1 MAVVVRPIERGDVP
15 AVIALVR
22 DTLGEFGLEFGKGAT
37 TDDEL
42 HDLPG
47 AYADRGGMFW
57 VATVDGALTGTCGV
71 FPVAPATFELRK
83 MYLRPAARG
92 LGVGSKLL
100 AAAVSWSRAHGGAE
114 LVLDTVEEMTRAI
127 AFYEA
132 NGFVR
137 DDAHRRGA
145 RCTRGYARRL

>member
-1 MAVVVRPIERGDVP
+1 MAIVVRMVERADVA
-15 AVIALVR
+15 AVIALIR
-22 DTLGEFGLEFGKGAT
+22 DTLHEFGLVFGQGAT

-42 HDLPG
+42 VDLPDVYT
-47 AYADRGGMFW
+47 ARGGAFW

-83 MYLRPAARG
+83 MYVRPHTRGAG
-92 LGVGSKLL
+92 LGGRLL
-100 AAAVSWSRAHGGAE
+100 ATAIAWSRAHGGAQ

-137 DDAHRRGA
+137 DDAQRRGS
-145 RCTRGYARRL
+145 RCTRGYMLAL

>member
-1 MAVVVRPIERGDVP
+1 MAVVVRPIEHDDVP
-15 AVIALVR
+15 AALALIR

-42 HDLPG
+42 LGLP
-47 AYADRGGMFW
+47 AVYTERGGMFW
-57 VATVDGALTGTCGV
+57 VAIVDGVVTGTCGV
-71 FPVAPATFELRK
+71 FPVAAETFELRK
-83 MYLRPAARG
+83 MYVRPHTRG
-92 LGVGSKLL
+92 LGVGARLL
-100 AAAVSWSRAHGGAE
+100 EAAVAWSRAHGGAR

-137 DDAHRRGA
+137 DDDQRRGS